1 MHDAIRQEVVG
12 HGRTWRLRM
21 PAHRALENGVAP
33 FACLRSACVSVPDG
47 EGPSSRLSELR
58 VSARGWHGIQLA
70 VIGFIGFCGVLQDG
84 RPDNPMWLQVWAA
97 ILSLVALVLACVATF
112 LVGRVAWPLFVGRQA
127 PAANEAEDLERE
139 GRRLRRGLLLTFV
152 ALALLALGT
161 ASGWWPQ
168 SGAGDGAGQL
178 VAVQARSGDRVCG
191 SLHEASPGTLSV
203 SVDGR
208 RVAVSLQDVVAV
220 NPVDSC

>member
-1 MHDAIRQEVVG
+1 MSVADADG
-12 HGRTWRLRM
+12 SSGRL
-21 PAHRALENGVAP
+21 A
-33 FACLRSACVSVPDG
+33 
-47 EGPSSRLSELR
+47 ELR

-70 VIGFIGFCGVLQDG
+70 VIGFIGFCGVVQDG
-84 RPDNPMWLQVWAA
+84 RPDNPEWLQVWAG
-97 ILSLVALVLACVATF
+97 ILALVALVLACVATF
-112 LVGRVAWPLFVGRQA
+112 LVGRVAWPLFGGGQA
-127 PAANEAEDLERE
+127 PVADVAAELERD

-168 SGAGDGAGQL
+168 PEAETSGNAL
-178 VAVQARSGDRVCG
+178 VTVQANSGERVCG
-191 SLHEASPGTLSV
+191 SLDEASPGTLRV

-208 RVAVSLQDVVAV
+208 PVVVSLRNVVAV